1 MWHHDVIQIGVQ
13 VNCERL
19 ASLTVRGPESVAGAA
34 QPLNLGVELSR
45 GRAVVIYLY
54 HVWVLRAIV

>member
-1 MWHHDVIQIGVQ
+1 MRHHDVIQIWVQ

-19 ASLTVRGPESVAGAA
+19 ASLTVKGPESVAGAA
-34 QPLNLGVELSR
+34 QPLDLGAELIR

-54 HVWVLRAIV
+54 HVWV